1 MENIKPMKRPFFTS
15 AAVAFAVAA
24 AAALSGA
31 AQEPGRPDVP
41 EESDSTI
48 IQRFEQMLLERG
60 DSLRM
65 SDIYLPDLPDMDGYR
80 PQRAVSMSSVLI
92 APKLP
97 GRVVV
102 TNGFRIGRAWSVTIS
117 NGQASNWGP
126 YPNSYLDARTLSFPV
141 PR

>member
-1 MENIKPMKRPFFTS
+1 MENIKPMKRPLSVS
-15 AAVAFAVAA
+15 AAVLCAA
-24 AAALSGA
+24 AAIA
-31 AQEPGRPDVP
+31 AVSFAQQPPRPDAP
-41 EESDSTI
+41 GGGDSTI

-60 DSLRM
+60 DSLLAA
-65 SDIYLPDLPDMDGYR
+65 DIYLPDLPDMDGYR
-80 PQRAVSMSSVLI
+80 PRRAVSMSSVLVS
-92 APKLP
+92 PKLP

-102 TNGFRIGRAWSVTIS
+102 TNGFRIGRGWSITVS